1 MSAKHRNDSFLKSAE
16 VGSDNIFLGVN
27 NLPKVSASVNDQEYK
42 VGHAFEER
50 PDLLAFKLYGNSRL
64 WWVFALR
71 NPDELKDP
79 IRDFKS
85 GLTIFVPSKESV
97 SNYIAPRS

>member
-1 MSAKHRNDSFLKSAE
+1 MSTKHRSDSFLKNAE

-27 NLPKVSASVNDQEYK
+27 NLPKVSASINDQEYK
-42 VGHAFEER
+42 VGHA
-50 PDLLAFKLYGNSRL
+50 NSRL